1 MIPVMAPVKFPPGET
16 VLTGRE
22 FKEEDIFPEIDRLL
36 AQGHCPDGRLELE
49 TAETRLTCL
58 IHRSLPHL
66 AGVLDG
72 DVYSWIPLKDFP
84 LRARQLEDPVCSLV
98 RSDPIRILLV
108 AVHFRNRPVLQA
120 STELVSLEHVLDVL
134 AKEGQDAAVALER
147 KGTRTLL
154 FLKDGKPTRLYFG
167 DPKDA
172 WEETDIRDAFLLHAF
187 EPSLGPG
194 KIEVFKQLTIE
205 PDPDAG
211 TGLVKLSKAAKPPP
225 PMAIVVR
232 LGGRV
237 VLQRPFMPPAM
248 TIGRDHT
255 CELILDNLSVSR
267 RHARLSWDRGEFF
280 IDDLGSANG
289 TRLNAKAVR
298 RAPVGLR
305 DRIGLGKFEISL
317 IKPLTTGRGDETM
330 VLTSGAEEDNFA
342 YLVGDNVSVP
352 LGQEISIGK
361 SPGVDVQA
369 RGLRVGAIHAFI
381 RPEGPG
387 TFRLRCKGK
396 LKAKV
401 NGRKVKTCFL
411 KFGDQIVVGRTRFF
425 LVPTIDSEP
434 TAH

>member
-1 MIPVMAPVKFPPGET
+1 MAPVKFPPGEV
-16 VLTGRE
+16 VLTGRD
-22 FKEEDIFPEIDRLL
+22 FKEEEIFPEIDRLL
-36 AQGHCPDGRLELE
+36 SQGHCPDGRLELE
-49 TAETRLTCL
+49 TEETRLTCL
-58 IHRSLPHL
+58 IHRSVPHL
-66 AGVLDG
+66 AGLLDR
-72 DVYSWIPLKDFP
+72 DIFSWVPLKDFP

-98 RSDPIRILLV
+98 RSDPIRVLLA

-120 STELVSLEHVLDVL
+120 STELVSLEHVLEVL
-134 AKEGQDAAVALER
+134 AREGQDAAVALER

-167 DPKDA
+167 DPKNA
-172 WEETDIRDAFLLHAF
+172 WEEADIRDAFLLHAF

-194 KIEVFKQLTIE
+194 QVEVFKQLTIE

-211 TGLVKLSKAAKPPP
+211 IGLVDLAKAAKPPP
-225 PMAIVVR
+225 PMSIIVR

-237 VLQRPFMPPAM
+237 VMQRPFMPPAM

-267 RHARLSWDRGEFF
+267 RHARLSWDRGEFYL
-280 IDDLGSANG
+280 DDLGSANG
-289 TRLNAKAVR
+289 TRLNAKTIR

-305 DRIGLGKFEISL
+305 DRIGLGKFEISM
-317 IKPLTTGRGDETM
+317 IKPLKTSRGDETM
-330 VLTSGAEEDNFA
+330 VLTTHEEDAPVA
-342 YLVGDNVSVP
+342 YLVGDDVSVP
-352 LGQEISIGK
+352 LGQEITIGK

-369 RGLRVGAIHAFI
+369 RGFRVAAIHAYI

-387 TFRLRCKGK
+387 TFRLRCKGNGR
-396 LKAKV
+396 AKV
-401 NGRKVKTCFL
+401 NGRKVKASHL
-411 KFGDQIVVGRTRFF
+411 KFGDQIVVGRSRFF

>member
-1 MIPVMAPVKFPPGET
+1 MAPVRFPPGDT
-16 VLTGRE
+16 VLAGRD
-22 FKEEDIFPEIDRLL
+22 FKEEEIFPEIDRLL

-49 TAETRLTCL
+49 TQETRLTCL
-58 IHRSLPHL
+58 IHRSVPHL
-66 AGVLDG
+66 AGLLEQDT
-72 DVYSWIPLKDFP
+72 YSWIPLKDFP

-98 RSDPIRILLV
+98 RSDPIRVLLA

-134 AKEGQDAAVALER
+134 AKESQDAAVALER
-147 KGTRTLL
+147 HGTRTLL
-154 FLKDGKPTRLYFG
+154 FLKEGQPTRLYFG
-167 DPKDA
+167 DPKNA
-172 WEETDIRDAFLLHAF
+172 WKEGSIRDSFLLHAF
-187 EPSLGPG
+187 EPALGPG
-194 KIEVFKQLTIE
+194 KVEVFKQLNIQ

-211 TGLVKLSKAAKPPP
+211 TGLVKLAKAAKPPP
-225 PMAIVVR
+225 PISIIVH

-289 TRLNAKAVR
+289 TRLNAKSVK
-298 RAPVGLR
+298 RAPVGPR

-317 IKPLTTGRGDETM
+317 IKPMKTGRGDETILM
-330 VLTSGAEEDNFA
+330 TSRGEEDPLA
-342 YLVGDNVSVP
+342 YLVGDDVSVP
-352 LGQEISIGK
+352 LAQEITIGQ

-369 RGLRVGAIHAFI
+369 RGFRVGPVHARI
-381 RPEGPG
+381 RPEGGG
-387 TFRLRCKGK
+387 TFRLICSGSR
-396 LKAKV
+396 KAKV
-401 NGRKVKTCFL
+401 NGRKMQASYL
-411 KFGDQIVVGRTRFF
+411 KFGDRIEVGRSRFF

>member
-1 MIPVMAPVKFPPGET
+1 MAPVGFPPGEV
-16 VLTGRE
+16 VLAGRK
-22 FKEEDIFPEIDRLL
+22 FKEEIYPEIDRLL
-36 AQGHCPDGRLELE
+36 SQGHCPDGRLELE
-49 TAETRLTCL
+49 TEETRLTCL

-66 AGVLDG
+66 AGLLEKDE
-72 DVYSWIPLKDFP
+72 YSWIPLRDFP

-98 RSDPIRILLV
+98 RSDPIRVLLA

-147 KGTRTLL
+147 HGTRTLL
-154 FLKDGKPTRLYFG
+154 FLKDGQPTRLYFG

-172 WEETDIRDAFLLHAF
+172 WAEGDIRDNFLLHAF
-187 EPSLGPG
+187 EPALGPG
-194 KIEVFKQLTIE
+194 KVEVFKQLNIQ

-211 TGLVKLSKAAKPPP
+211 TGLVGLSRAAKPPP
-225 PMAIVVR
+225 PMAIIVR

-237 VLQRPFMPPAM
+237 VLQRPFMPPSM

-289 TRLNAKAVR
+289 TRLNAQSIN

-317 IKPLTTGRGDETM
+317 IKPLKTGRGDETM
-330 VLTSGAEEDNFA
+330 VLTSREEEDPLA
-342 YLVGDNVSVP
+342 YLVGDDASVP
-352 LGQEISIGK
+352 LAQEVTIGK
-361 SPGVDVQA
+361 SPGVDMQA
-369 RGLRVGAIHAFI
+369 RGLRVGPVHARI
-381 RPEGPG
+381 RPEGRG
-387 TFRLRCKGK
+387 AFHLICTGNRRV
-396 LKAKV
+396 KV
-401 NGRKVKTCFL
+401 NGRKMQASYL
-411 KFGDQIVVGRTRFF
+411 KFGDQIAVGRSRFF

>member
-1 MIPVMAPVKFPPGET
+1 MAPVKFPPGEI
-16 VLTGRE
+16 VLTGRD
-22 FKEEDIFPEIDRLL
+22 FKEEEIFPEIDRLL
-36 AQGHCPDGRLELE
+36 SQGHCPDGRLELE
-49 TAETRLTCL
+49 TEETRLTCL
-58 IHRSLPHL
+58 IHRSVPHL
-66 AGVLDG
+66 AGLLDR
-72 DVYSWIPLKDFP
+72 DIFSWVPLKDFP
-84 LRARQLEDPVCSLV
+84 LRARQLEDPICSLV
-98 RSDPIRILLV
+98 RSDPIRVLLA

-134 AKEGQDAAVALER
+134 AQEGQDAAVALER

-172 WEETDIRDAFLLHAF
+172 WEEADTRDAFLLHAF

-194 KIEVFKQLTIE
+194 KVEVFKQLTIE

-211 TGLVKLSKAAKPPP
+211 TGMVELAKAAKPPP
-225 PMAIVVR
+225 PMSIIVR

-237 VLQRPFMPPAM
+237 VMQRPFMPPAM

-267 RHARLSWDRGEFF
+267 RHARLSWDRGEFYL
-280 IDDLGSANG
+280 DDLGSANG
-289 TRLNAKAVR
+289 TRLNAKSIR

-305 DRIGLGKFEISL
+305 DRIGLGKFELSL
-317 IKPLTTGRGDETM
+317 IKPLETGRGDETM
-330 VLTSGAEEDNFA
+330 VITSREEEGQLA
-342 YLVGDNVSVP
+342 YLVGDDVSVP
-352 LGQEISIGK
+352 LGQEISIGR

-369 RGLRVGAIHAFI
+369 RGFRVGAIHAYI

-387 TFRLRCKGK
+387 VFRLRCKGNHR
-396 LKAKV
+396 AKV
-401 NGRKVKTCFL
+401 NGSKVKSSSL
-411 KFGDQIVVGRTRFF
+411 KLGDQITIGRSRFF